1 MCFHSEDIVI
11 ECIFIFTILNLS
23 LKGQQSLPILR
34 ELQKR
39 HPQSKDH
46 VRSEW
51 TFLMELDVQ
60 RMFFALQYTFKNKTG
75 QYKKKKKKIKK
86 GVGSLW
92 QDINLWYITHPVP
105 VHVPLYAQGRC

>member
-1 MCFHSEDIVI
+1 MCFHSEDIAI
-11 ECIFIFTILNLS
+11 ECIFISTILNLS
-23 LKGQQSLPILR
+23 LKGQQSLPILL

-51 TFLMELDVQ
+51 TYVQ

-75 QYKKKKKKIKK
+75 QYKKKKKKKKKIKK
-86 GVGSLW
+86 VVGSSW
-92 QDINLWYITHPVP
+92 QDNCGITHPVP
-105 VHVPLYAQGRC
+105 KLT

>member
-1 MCFHSEDIVI
+1 MCFHSEDIAI
-11 ECIFIFTILNLS
+11 ECIFISTFLNLS
-23 LKGQQSLPILR
+23 LKGQQSLPILL
-34 ELQKR
+34 EFQKR

-75 QYKKKKKKIKK
+75 QYKKKKKKKKKIKK
-86 GVGSLW
+86 VVGSSW
-92 QDINLWYITHPVP
+92 QDNCGITHPVP
-105 VHVPLYAQGRC
+105 KLT

>member
-1 MCFHSEDIVI
+1 MCFHSEDIAV
-11 ECIFIFTILNLS
+11 ECIFISTFLNLS
-23 LKGQQSLPILR
+23 LKGQQSLPILL

-39 HPQSKDH
+39 HPQSKEH

-75 QYKKKKKKIKK
+75 QYKKKKKKKKKIKK
-86 GVGSLW
+86 VVGSSW
-92 QDINLWYITHPVP
+92 QDNCGITHPVP
-105 VHVPLYAQGRC
+105 KLT

>member
-11 ECIFIFTILNLS
+11 ECIFISTILNLS
-23 LKGQQSLPILR
+23 LKGRQSLPILR

-75 QYKKKKKKIKK
+75 QYKKEEENKER
-86 GVGSLW
+86 GRVFMAGY
-92 QDINLWYITHPVP
+92 LWYITHSVPVH